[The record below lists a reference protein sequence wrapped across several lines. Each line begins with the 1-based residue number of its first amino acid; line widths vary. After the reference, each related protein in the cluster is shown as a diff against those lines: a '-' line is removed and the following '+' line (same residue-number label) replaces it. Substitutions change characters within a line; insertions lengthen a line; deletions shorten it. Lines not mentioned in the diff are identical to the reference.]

1 MFENLV
7 LLNVTATNPD
17 QFYHL
22 QADSGNGLLTGESV
36 PIKFDFQPIA
46 RNALYTASLK
56 KVAECI
62 LVDQFPSSIYFFSL
76 FFWTQN

>member
-22 QADSGNGLLTGESV
+22 KADSGNGLVTGESV
-36 PIKFDFQPIA
+36 PIKSDF
-46 RNALYTASLK
+46 
-56 KVAECI
+56 
-62 LVDQFPSSIYFFSL
+62 
-76 FFWTQN
+76 